1 MRPDIRYRCGQLL
14 STLEMVARGDAVT
27 VVAELSLPSR
37 PYVEGYVNRPLS
49 PAVRRQVGL
58 AMLDEE
64 GVSLAARAFMK
75 MAARLRS
82 EGVLEGARLA
92 PAGCT

>member
-1 MRPDIRYRCGQLL
+1 M
-14 STLEMVARGDAVT
+14 
-27 VVAELSLPSR
+27 
-37 PYVEGYVNRPLS
+37 S